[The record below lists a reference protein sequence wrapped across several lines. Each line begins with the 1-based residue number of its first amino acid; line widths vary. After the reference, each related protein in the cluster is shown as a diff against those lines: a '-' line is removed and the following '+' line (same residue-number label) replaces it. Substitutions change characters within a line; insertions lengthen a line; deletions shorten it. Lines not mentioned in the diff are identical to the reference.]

1 MLTFE
6 LLNANAAL
14 SSLNDEQ
21 KQAIVTLSQND
32 ENAVI
37 AAKTGEIYGNLDTD
51 ILSTSGIGKNGTE
64 KTYEYAKRVILD
76 LKGKAENTDALQT
89 QIRSLTQ
96 KNAAL
101 EKSIAEGNGNEQL
114 NKELKQTKA
123 DLAKVTSDFVELQK
137 SKEEMSAKYERD
149 IKGMQIDGAMQSAIG
164 SIKFKPELP
173 ESATKVLMAQAIEKV
188 KSMNPDFEDDGNG
201 GKIIMFHDA
210 SGAVMR
216 NKANNLNPFTASEL
230 LTRELDSM
238 GVLDKG
244 RQAAGGGTSSPTA
257 TAASGSG
264 AVSIEGAKT
273 RTEAYD
279 AITNV
284 LVAQGLQ
291 PGSKE
296 FGDAMTQAWKDNN
309 ISSLPEK

>member
-1 MLTFE
+1 MLTID

-114 NKELKQTKA
+114 NKELKQAKA
-123 DLAKVTSDFVELQK
+123 DLANVTNQFVELQK
-137 SKEEMSAKYERD
+137 QKEEMSAKYERD
-149 IKGMQIDGAMQSAIG
+149 IKGMQIDGAMQSAIA
-164 SIKFKPELP
+164 SVKFKPELP
-173 ESATKVLMAQAIEKV
+173 EAATKVLMQQAIDKL
-188 KSMNPDFEDDGNG
+188 KSMNPDFEDDGKG
-201 GKIIMFHDA
+201 GKVIMFHDEK
-210 SGAVMR
+210 GAVMR
-216 NKANNLNPFTASEL
+216 NLATNLNPYTAAEL
-230 LTRELDSM
+230 LNLELEKM

-244 RQAAGGGTSSPTA
+244 RQAAGGGTQTPTA
-257 TAASGSG
+257 TTGNGS
-264 AVSIEGAKT
+264 VSIEGAKT

-279 AITNV
+279 AITSV

>member
-1 MLTFE
+1 MLTLE

-14 SSLNDEQ
+14 ASLNDEQ
-21 KQAIVTLSQND
+21 KKAIVTLSQND

-64 KTYEYAKRVILD
+64 KTYEYAKRVISD
-76 LKGKAENTDALQT
+76 LKGKAESVDALQT

-96 KNAAL
+96 KNSAL

-114 NKELKQTKA
+114 NKELKQAKA
-123 DLAKVTSDFVELQK
+123 DVANLTNQFVELQK
-137 SKEEMSAKYERD
+137 SKDEMAAKYATD
-149 IKGMQIDGAMQSAIG
+149 IKNMQIDGAMQSAIA

-173 ESATKVLMAQAIEKV
+173 EIATKVLMQQAIDKV
-188 KSMNPDFEDDGNG
+188 KGMNPDFEDDGNG

-210 SGAVMR
+210 TGAVMR
-216 NKANNLNPFTASEL
+216 NKANSLNPYTASEL
-230 LTRELDSM
+230 LTNELDSM

-244 RQAAGGGTSSPTA
+244 RQAAGGGTKTPNV
-257 TAASGSG
+257 GGNGGG

-279 AITNV
+279 AISNV
-284 LVAQGLQ
+284 LIAQGLQ

-296 FGDAMTQAWKDNN
+296 FSEKMTEAWKDNN

>member
-1 MLTFE
+1 MLTID

-114 NKELKQTKA
+114 NKELKQAKA
-123 DLAKVTSDFVELQK
+123 DLANVTNQFVELQK
-137 SKEEMSAKYERD
+137 QKEEMSAKYERD
-149 IKGMQIDGAMQSAIG
+149 IKGMQIDGAMQSAIA
-164 SIKFKPELP
+164 SVKFKPELP
-173 ESATKVLMAQAIEKV
+173 EAATKVLMQQAIDKL

-201 GKIIMFHDA
+201 GKVIMFHDA
-210 SGAVMR
+210 TGAVMR
-216 NKANNLNPFTASEL
+216 NKANSLNPFTASEL
-230 LTRELDSM
+230 LTQELDAM

-244 RQAAGGGTSSPTA
+244 RKAAGGGTKAPNGGA
-257 TAASGSG
+257 TGGAAI
-264 AVSIEGAKT
+264 SIEGAKT

-279 AITNV
+279 AIATV
-284 LVAQGLQ
+284 LLAQGLL

>member
-1 MLTFE
+1 MLTLD

-14 SSLNDEQ
+14 ASLNDEQ

-114 NKELKQTKA
+114 NKELKQAKA
-123 DLAKVTSDFVELQK
+123 DLANVTNQFVELQK
-137 SKEEMSAKYERD
+137 QKEEMSANYERD
-149 IKGMQIDGAMQSAIG
+149 IKGMQIDGAMQSAIA
-164 SIKFKPELP
+164 SVKFKPELP
-173 ESATKVLMAQAIEKV
+173 EAATKVLMQQAIDKL
-188 KSMNPDFEDDGNG
+188 KSMNPDFEDDGKG
-201 GKIIMFHDA
+201 GKVIMFHDET
-210 SGAVMR
+210 GAVMR
-216 NKANNLNPFTASEL
+216 NIATNLNPYTAAEL
-230 LTRELDSM
+230 LNRELEQM

-244 RQAAGGGTSSPTA
+244 RQAAGGGTQTPIVT
-257 TAASGSG
+257 TGNG
-264 AVSIEGAKT
+264 NGVSIEGAKT

-284 LVAQGLQ
+284 LVSQGLQ

>member
-1 MLTFE
+1 MLTID

-76 LKGKAENTDALQT
+76 LKGKAENADALQT

-114 NKELKQTKA
+114 NKELKQAKA
-123 DLAKVTSDFVELQK
+123 DLANVTNQFVELQK
-137 SKEEMSAKYERD
+137 QKEEMSAKYERD
-149 IKGMQIDGAMQSAIG
+149 IKGMQIDGAMQSAIA
-164 SIKFKPELP
+164 SVKFKPELP
-173 ESATKVLMAQAIEKV
+173 EAATKVLMQQAIDKL
-188 KSMNPDFEDDGNG
+188 KSMNPDFEDDGKG
-201 GKIIMFHDA
+201 GKVIMFHDEK
-210 SGAVMR
+210 GAVMR
-216 NKANNLNPFTASEL
+216 NLATNLNPYTAAEL
-230 LTRELDSM
+230 LNLELEKM

-244 RQAAGGGTSSPTA
+244 RQAAGGGTQTPTA
-257 TAASGSG
+257 TTGNGS
-264 AVSIEGAKT
+264 VSIEGAKT

-279 AITNV
+279 AITSV

>member
-1 MLTFE
+1 MLTID

-114 NKELKQTKA
+114 NKELKQAKA
-123 DLAKVTSDFVELQK
+123 DLANVTNQFVELQK
-137 SKEEMSAKYERD
+137 QKEEMSAKYERD
-149 IKGMQIDGAMQSAIG
+149 IKGMQIDGAMQSAIA
-164 SIKFKPELP
+164 SVKFKPELP
-173 ESATKVLMAQAIEKV
+173 EAATKVLMQQAIDKL
-188 KSMNPDFEDDGNG
+188 KSMNPDFEDDGKG
-201 GKIIMFHDA
+201 GKVIMFHDEK
-210 SGAVMR
+210 GAVMR
-216 NKANNLNPFTASEL
+216 NLATNLNPYTAAEL
-230 LTRELDSM
+230 LNLELEKM

-244 RQAAGGGTSSPTA
+244 RQAAGGGTQTPTA
-257 TAASGSG
+257 TTGNGS
-264 AVSIEGAKT
+264 VSIEGAKT

-279 AITNV
+279 AITSV
-284 LVAQGLQ
+284 LVSQGLQ

>member
-1 MLTFE
+1 MLTLE

-14 SSLNDEQ
+14 ASLNDEQ
-21 KQAIVTLSQND
+21 KNAIVTLSQND

-64 KTYEYAKRVILD
+64 KTYEYAKRVISD
-76 LKGKAENTDALQT
+76 LKGKAESVDALQT

-96 KNAAL
+96 KNSAL

-114 NKELKQTKA
+114 TKELKQAKA
-123 DLAKVTSDFVELQK
+123 DVANLTNQFVELQK
-137 SKEEMSAKYERD
+137 SKDEMAAKFATD
-149 IKGMQIDGAMQSAIG
+149 IKNMQIDGAMQSAIA

-173 ESATKVLMAQAIEKV
+173 ESATKVLMQQAIDKV
-188 KSMNPDFEDDGNG
+188 KGMNPDFEDDGNG
-201 GKIIMFHDA
+201 GKIIMFHDT

-216 NKANNLNPFTASEL
+216 NKANSLNPYTASEL
-230 LTRELDSM
+230 LTNELDSM

-244 RQAAGGGTSSPTA
+244 RQAAGGGTKTPNVGGNA
-257 TAASGSG
+257 GG

-279 AITNV
+279 AISNV
-284 LVAQGLQ
+284 LIAQGLQ

-296 FGDAMTQAWKDNN
+296 FSEKMTEAWKDNN

>member
-1 MLTFE
+1 MLTID

-114 NKELKQTKA
+114 NKELKQAKA
-123 DLAKVTSDFVELQK
+123 DLANVTNQFVELQK
-137 SKEEMSAKYERD
+137 QKEEMSAKYERD
-149 IKGMQIDGAMQSAIG
+149 IKGMQIDGAMQSAIA

-173 ESATKVLMAQAIEKV
+173 EAATKVLMQQAIDKL
-188 KSMNPDFEDDGNG
+188 KSMNPDFEDDGKG
-201 GKIIMFHDA
+201 GKVIMFHDET
-210 SGAVMR
+210 GAVMR
-216 NKANNLNPFTASEL
+216 NIATNLNPYTAAEL
-230 LTRELDSM
+230 LNRELEQM

-244 RQAAGGGTSSPTA
+244 RQAAGGGTQTPTA
-257 TAASGSG
+257 TTGNG
-264 AVSIEGAKT
+264 NGVSIEGAKT

-279 AITNV
+279 AITSV
-284 LVAQGLQ
+284 LVSQGLQ

>member
-1 MLTFE
+1 MLTID

-76 LKGKAENTDALQT
+76 LKGKAENADALQT

-114 NKELKQTKA
+114 NKELKQAKA
-123 DLAKVTSDFVELQK
+123 DLANVTNQFVELQK
-137 SKEEMSAKYERD
+137 QKEEMSAKYERD
-149 IKGMQIDGAMQSAIG
+149 IKGMQIDGAMQSAIA
-164 SIKFKPELP
+164 SVKFKPELP
-173 ESATKVLMAQAIEKV
+173 EAATKVLMQQAIDKL
-188 KSMNPDFEDDGNG
+188 KSMNPDFEDDGKG
-201 GKIIMFHDA
+201 GKVIMFHDET
-210 SGAVMR
+210 GAVMR
-216 NKANNLNPFTASEL
+216 NIATNLNPYTAAEL
-230 LTRELDSM
+230 LNRELEQM

-244 RQAAGGGTSSPTA
+244 RQAAGGGTQTPTA
-257 TAASGSG
+257 TTGNG
-264 AVSIEGAKT
+264 NGVSIEGAKT

-279 AITNV
+279 AITSV
-284 LVAQGLQ
+284 LVSQGLQ

>member
-1 MLTFE
+1 MLTID

-14 SSLNDEQ
+14 ASLNDEQ
-21 KQAIVTLSQND
+21 KQTIVTLSQND

-76 LKGKAENTDALQT
+76 LKGRAEKADALQT
-89 QIRSLTQ
+89 QNRSLTQ

-114 NKELKQTKA
+114 NKELKQAKA
-123 DLAKVTSDFVELQK
+123 DLANVTNQFVELQK
-137 SKEEMSAKYERD
+137 QKEEMSAKYERD
-149 IKGMQIDGAMQSAIG
+149 IKGMQIDAAMQSAIA
-164 SIKFKPELP
+164 SVKFKPELP
-173 ESATKVLMAQAIEKV
+173 EAATKVLMQQAIDKL

-201 GKIIMFHDA
+201 GKVIMFHDET
-210 SGAVMR
+210 GAIMR
-216 NKANNLNPFTASEL
+216 NIATNLNPYTAAEL
-230 LTRELDSM
+230 LNRELEQM

-244 RQAAGGGTSSPTA
+244 RQAAGGGTQTPTA
-257 TAASGSG
+257 NTGNG
-264 AVSIEGAKT
+264 NGVSIEGAKT

-279 AITNV
+279 AITSV
-284 LVAQGLQ
+284 LMSQGLQ

>member
-1 MLTFE
+1 MLTLE

-14 SSLNDEQ
+14 ASLNDEQ
-21 KQAIVTLSQND
+21 KQAILTLSQND

-64 KTYEYAKRVILD
+64 KTYEYAKRVISD
-76 LKGKAENTDALQT
+76 LKGKAESADALQT

-137 SKEEMSAKYERD
+137 QKEEMSAKYERD
-149 IKGMQIDGAMQSAIG
+149 IKGMQIDGAMQSAIA

-173 ESATKVLMAQAIEKV
+173 ESATKVLMAQAIDKI
-188 KSMNPDFEDDGNG
+188 KGMNPDFEDDGNG
-201 GKIIMFHDA
+201 GKTIMFHDA
-210 SGAVMR
+210 TGAVMR
-216 NKANNLNPFTASEL
+216 NKANNLMPYTASEL

-244 RQAAGGGTSSPTA
+244 RQAAGGGTQTPTA
-257 TAASGSG
+257 TTGNG
-264 AVSIEGAKT
+264 NGVSIEGAKT

>member
-1 MLTFE
+1 MLTLE

-14 SSLNDEQ
+14 ASLNDEQ
-21 KQAIVTLSQND
+21 KNAIVTLSQND

-64 KTYEYAKRVILD
+64 KTYEYAKRVISD
-76 LKGKAENTDALQT
+76 LKGKAESVDALQT

-96 KNAAL
+96 KNSAL

-114 NKELKQTKA
+114 NKELKQAKA
-123 DLAKVTSDFVELQK
+123 DVANLTNQFVELQK
-137 SKEEMSAKYERD
+137 SKDEMAAKYATD
-149 IKGMQIDGAMQSAIG
+149 IKNMQIDGAMQSAIA

-173 ESATKVLMAQAIEKV
+173 EIATKVLMQQAIDKV
-188 KSMNPDFEDDGNG
+188 KGMNPDFEDDGNG

-210 SGAVMR
+210 TGAVMR
-216 NKANNLNPFTASEL
+216 NKANSLNPYTASEL
-230 LTRELDSM
+230 LTNELDSM

-244 RQAAGGGTSSPTA
+244 RQAAGGGTKTPNVGGNA
-257 TAASGSG
+257 GG

-279 AITNV
+279 AISNV
-284 LVAQGLQ
+284 LIAQGLQ

-296 FGDAMTQAWKDNN
+296 FSEKMTEAWKDNN
-309 ISSLPEK
+309 ISSLSEK

>member
-1 MLTFE
+1 MLTID

-123 DLAKVTSDFVELQK
+123 DLANVTNQFVELQK
-137 SKEEMSAKYERD
+137 QKEEMSAKYERD
-149 IKGMQIDGAMQSAIG
+149 IKGMQIDGAMQSAIA
-164 SIKFKPELP
+164 SVKFKPELP
-173 ESATKVLMAQAIEKV
+173 EAATKVLMQQAIDKL
-188 KSMNPDFEDDGNG
+188 KSMNPDFEDDGKG
-201 GKIIMFHDA
+201 GKVIMFHDEK
-210 SGAVMR
+210 GAVMR
-216 NKANNLNPFTASEL
+216 NLATNLNPYTAAEL
-230 LTRELDSM
+230 LSLELEKM

-244 RQAAGGGTSSPTA
+244 RQAAGGGTQTPTA
-257 TAASGSG
+257 TTGNGS
-264 AVSIEGAKT
+264 VSIEGAKT

-279 AITNV
+279 AITSV

>member
-114 NKELKQTKA
+114 NKELKQAKA
-123 DLAKVTSDFVELQK
+123 DLANVTNQFVELQK
-137 SKEEMSAKYERD
+137 QKEEMSAKYERD
-149 IKGMQIDGAMQSAIG
+149 IKGMQIDGAMQSAIA
-164 SIKFKPELP
+164 SVKFKPELP
-173 ESATKVLMAQAIEKV
+173 EAATKVLMQQAIDKL
-188 KSMNPDFEDDGNG
+188 KSMNPDFEDDGKG
-201 GKIIMFHDA
+201 GKVIMFHDET
-210 SGAVMR
+210 GAVMR
-216 NKANNLNPFTASEL
+216 NIATNLNPYTAAEL
-230 LTRELDSM
+230 LNRELEQM

-244 RQAAGGGTSSPTA
+244 RQAAGGGTQTPTA
-257 TAASGSG
+257 TTGNG
-264 AVSIEGAKT
+264 NGVSIEGAKT

-279 AITNV
+279 AITSV
-284 LVAQGLQ
+284 LVSQGLQ

>member
-1 MLTFE
+1 MLTID

-14 SSLNDEQ
+14 ASLNDEQ
-21 KQAIVTLSQND
+21 KQTIVTLSQND

-76 LKGKAENTDALQT
+76 LKGRAEKADALQT
-89 QIRSLTQ
+89 QNRSLTQ

-114 NKELKQTKA
+114 NKELKQAKA
-123 DLAKVTSDFVELQK
+123 DLANVTNQFVELQK
-137 SKEEMSAKYERD
+137 QKEEMSAKYERD
-149 IKGMQIDGAMQSAIG
+149 IKGMQIDAAMQSAIA
-164 SIKFKPELP
+164 SVKFKPELP
-173 ESATKVLMAQAIEKV
+173 EAATKVLMQQAIDKL

-201 GKIIMFHDA
+201 GKVIMFHDET
-210 SGAVMR
+210 GAVMR
-216 NKANNLNPFTASEL
+216 NIATNLNPYTAAEL
-230 LTRELDSM
+230 LNRELEQM

-244 RQAAGGGTSSPTA
+244 RQAAGGGTQTPTA
-257 TAASGSG
+257 TTGNG
-264 AVSIEGAKT
+264 NGVSIEGAKT

-279 AITNV
+279 AITSV
-284 LVAQGLQ
+284 LMSQGLQ

>member
-1 MLTFE
+1 MLTID

-76 LKGKAENTDALQT
+76 LKGKAENADALQT

-114 NKELKQTKA
+114 NKELKQAKA
-123 DLAKVTSDFVELQK
+123 DLANVTNQFVELQK
-137 SKEEMSAKYERD
+137 QKEEMSAKYERD
-149 IKGMQIDGAMQSAIG
+149 IKGMQIDGAMQSAIA
-164 SIKFKPELP
+164 SVKFKPELP
-173 ESATKVLMAQAIEKV
+173 EAATKVLMQQAIDKL
-188 KSMNPDFEDDGNG
+188 KSMNPDFEDDGKG
-201 GKIIMFHDA
+201 GKVIMFHDEK
-210 SGAVMR
+210 GAVMR
-216 NKANNLNPFTASEL
+216 NLATNLNPYTPAEL
-230 LTRELDSM
+230 LNRELEQM

-244 RQAAGGGTSSPTA
+244 RQAAGGGTQTPTV
-257 TAASGSG
+257 TTGNG
-264 AVSIEGAKT
+264 NGVSIEGAKT

-284 LVAQGLQ
+284 LVSQGLQ

>member
-1 MLTFE
+1 MLTID

-14 SSLNDEQ
+14 ASLNDEQ

-114 NKELKQTKA
+114 NKELKQAKA
-123 DLAKVTSDFVELQK
+123 DLANVTNQFVELQK
-137 SKEEMSAKYERD
+137 QKEEMSAQYERD
-149 IKGMQIDGAMQSAIG
+149 IKGIQIDGAMQSAIA
-164 SIKFKPELP
+164 SVKFKPELP
-173 ESATKVLMAQAIEKV
+173 EAATKVLMQQAIDKL
-188 KSMNPDFEDDGNG
+188 KSMNPDFEDDGKG
-201 GKIIMFHDA
+201 GKVIMFHDEK
-210 SGAVMR
+210 GAVMR
-216 NKANNLNPFTASEL
+216 NLATNLNPYTAAEL
-230 LTRELDSM
+230 LNRELEQM

-244 RQAAGGGTSSPTA
+244 RQAAGGGTQTPTA
-257 TAASGSG
+257 TTGNG
-264 AVSIEGAKT
+264 NGVSIEGAKT
-273 RTEAYD
+273 RIEAHD
-279 AITNV
+279 AITSV
-284 LVAQGLQ
+284 LVSQGLQ

>member
-1 MLTFE
+1 MLTLE

-14 SSLNDEQ
+14 ASLNDEQ
-21 KQAIVTLSQND
+21 KNAIVTLSQND

-64 KTYEYAKRVILD
+64 KTYEYAKRVISD
-76 LKGKAENTDALQT
+76 LKGKAESVDALQT

-96 KNAAL
+96 KNSAL

-114 NKELKQTKA
+114 NKELKQAKA
-123 DLAKVTSDFVELQK
+123 DVANLTNQFVELQK
-137 SKEEMSAKYERD
+137 SKDEMAAKYATD
-149 IKGMQIDGAMQSAIG
+149 IKNMQIDGAMQSAIA

-173 ESATKVLMAQAIEKV
+173 EIATKVLMQQAIDKV
-188 KSMNPDFEDDGNG
+188 KGMNPDFEDDGNG

-210 SGAVMR
+210 TGAVMR
-216 NKANNLNPFTASEL
+216 NKANSLNPYTASEL
-230 LTRELDSM
+230 LTNELDSM

-244 RQAAGGGTSSPTA
+244 RQAAGGGTKTPNVGGNA
-257 TAASGSG
+257 GG

-279 AITNV
+279 AISNV
-284 LVAQGLQ
+284 LIAQGLQ

-296 FGDAMTQAWKDNN
+296 FCEKMTEAWKDNN
-309 ISSLPEK
+309 ISSLSEK

>member
-1 MLTFE
+1 MLTLE

-14 SSLNDEQ
+14 ASLNDEQ
-21 KQAIVTLSQND
+21 KNAIVTLSQND

-64 KTYEYAKRVILD
+64 KTYEYAKRVISD
-76 LKGKAENTDALQT
+76 LKGKAESVDALQT

-96 KNAAL
+96 KNSAL

-114 NKELKQTKA
+114 TKELKQKTA

-137 SKEEMSAKYERD
+137 SKDEMAAKYATD
-149 IKGMQIDGAMQSAIG
+149 IKNMQIDGAMQSAIA

-173 ESATKVLMAQAIEKV
+173 ESATKVLMQQAIDKV
-188 KSMNPDFEDDGNG
+188 KGMNPDFEDDGNG

-216 NKANNLNPFTASEL
+216 NKANSLNPYTASEL
-230 LTRELDSM
+230 LTNELDSM

-244 RQAAGGGTSSPTA
+244 RQAAGGGTKTPNDGGNA
-257 TAASGSG
+257 GG

-279 AITNV
+279 AISNV
-284 LVAQGLQ
+284 LIAQGLQ

-296 FGDAMTQAWKDNN
+296 FSEKMTEAWKDNN

>member
-1 MLTFE
+1 MLTLD

-14 SSLNDEQ
+14 SSLSDEQ
-21 KQAIVTLSQND
+21 KSAIVTLSQND

-37 AAKTGEIYGNLDTD
+37 AAKIGEIYGNIDTD
-51 ILSTSGIGKNGTE
+51 ILSTSGMGKNGTE

-76 LKGKAENTDALQT
+76 LKGKAESVDALQT

-96 KNAAL
+96 KNSAL

-114 NKELKQTKA
+114 NKELKQAKA

-137 SKEEMSAKYERD
+137 SKEEMSLQYERD
-149 IKGMQIDGAMQSAIG
+149 IKGMQIDGAMQSAIA

-173 ESATKVLMAQAIEKV
+173 ESATKVLMAQAIDKV
-188 KSMNPDFEDDGNG
+188 KSMNPDLEDDGNG

-210 SGAVMR
+210 TGAVMR
-216 NKANNLNPFTASEL
+216 NKANFMNPFTASEL
-230 LTRELDSM
+230 LNRELDAM

-244 RQAAGGGTSSPTA
+244 RQAAGGGTTTPTV
-257 TAASGSG
+257 TNSNGGG
-264 AVSIEGAKT
+264 AISIDGAKT

-279 AITNV
+279 AITDV

-296 FGDAMTQAWKDNN
+296 FGDAMSQAWKDNN

>member
-1 MLTFE
+1 MLTLE

-14 SSLNDEQ
+14 ASLNDEQ
-21 KQAIVTLSQND
+21 KNAIVTLSQND

-64 KTYEYAKRVILD
+64 KTYEYAKRVISD
-76 LKGKAENTDALQT
+76 LKGKAESVDALQT

-96 KNAAL
+96 KNSAL

-114 NKELKQTKA
+114 TKELKQKTA

-137 SKEEMSAKYERD
+137 SKDEMAAKYATD
-149 IKGMQIDGAMQSAIG
+149 IKNMQIDGAMQSAIA

-173 ESATKVLMAQAIEKV
+173 ESATKVLMQQAIDKV
-188 KSMNPDFEDDGNG
+188 KGMNPDFEDDGNG

-216 NKANNLNPFTASEL
+216 NKANSLNPYTASEL
-230 LTRELDSM
+230 LTNELDSM

-244 RQAAGGGTSSPTA
+244 RQAAGGGTKTPNVGGNA
-257 TAASGSG
+257 GG

-279 AITNV
+279 AISNV
-284 LVAQGLQ
+284 LIAQGLQ

-296 FGDAMTQAWKDNN
+296 FSEKMTEAWKDNN

>member
-1 MLTFE
+1 MLTID

-114 NKELKQTKA
+114 NKELKQAKA
-123 DLAKVTSDFVELQK
+123 DLANVTNQFVELQK
-137 SKEEMSAKYERD
+137 QKEEMSAKYERD
-149 IKGMQIDGAMQSAIG
+149 IKGMQIDGAMQSAIA

-173 ESATKVLMAQAIEKV
+173 EAATKVLMQQAIDKL
-188 KSMNPDFEDDGNG
+188 KSMNPDFEDDGKG
-201 GKIIMFHDA
+201 GKVIMFHDET
-210 SGAVMR
+210 GAVMR
-216 NKANNLNPFTASEL
+216 NIATNLNPYTAAEL
-230 LTRELDSM
+230 LNRELEQM

-244 RQAAGGGTSSPTA
+244 RQAAGGGTQTPTA
-257 TAASGSG
+257 TTGNG
-264 AVSIEGAKT
+264 NGVSIEGAKS

-279 AITNV
+279 AITSV
-284 LVAQGLQ
+284 LVSQGLQ

>member
-1 MLTFE
+1 MLTLE

-14 SSLNDEQ
+14 ASLNDEQ
-21 KQAIVTLSQND
+21 KNAIVTLSQND

-64 KTYEYAKRVILD
+64 KTYEYAKRVISD
-76 LKGKAENTDALQT
+76 LKGKAESVDALQT

-96 KNAAL
+96 KNSAL

-114 NKELKQTKA
+114 TKELKQAKA
-123 DLAKVTSDFVELQK
+123 DVANLTNQFVELQK
-137 SKEEMSAKYERD
+137 SKDEMAAKFATD
-149 IKGMQIDGAMQSAIG
+149 IKNMQIDGAMQSAIA

-173 ESATKVLMAQAIEKV
+173 ESATKVLMQQAIDKV
-188 KSMNPDFEDDGNG
+188 KGMNPDFEDDGNG

-216 NKANNLNPFTASEL
+216 NKANSLNPYTASEL
-230 LTRELDSM
+230 LTNELDSM

-244 RQAAGGGTSSPTA
+244 RQAAGGGTKTPNVGGNA
-257 TAASGSG
+257 GG

-279 AITNV
+279 AISNV
-284 LVAQGLQ
+284 LIAQGLQ

-296 FGDAMTQAWKDNN
+296 FSEKMTEAWKDNN

>member
-1 MLTFE
+1 MLTLE

-14 SSLNDEQ
+14 ASLNDEQ
-21 KQAIVTLSQND
+21 KNAIVTLSQND

-64 KTYEYAKRVILD
+64 KTYEYAKRVISD
-76 LKGKAENTDALQT
+76 LKGKAESVDALQT

-96 KNAAL
+96 KNSAL

-114 NKELKQTKA
+114 TKELKQKTA

-137 SKEEMSAKYERD
+137 SKDEMAAKFATD
-149 IKGMQIDGAMQSAIG
+149 IKNMQIDGAMQSAIA

-173 ESATKVLMAQAIEKV
+173 ESATKVLMQQAIDKV
-188 KSMNPDFEDDGNG
+188 KGMNPDFEDDGNG

-216 NKANNLNPFTASEL
+216 NKANSLNPYTASEL
-230 LTRELDSM
+230 LTKELDSM

-244 RQAAGGGTSSPTA
+244 RQAAGGGTKTPNVGGNA
-257 TAASGSG
+257 GG

-279 AITNV
+279 AISNV
-284 LVAQGLQ
+284 LIAQGLQ

-296 FGDAMTQAWKDNN
+296 FSEKMTEAWKDNN

>member
-1 MLTFE
+1 MLTLE

-14 SSLNDEQ
+14 ASLNDEQ
-21 KQAIVTLSQND
+21 KNAIVTLSQND

-64 KTYEYAKRVILD
+64 KTYEYAKRVISD
-76 LKGKAENTDALQT
+76 LKGKAESVDALQT
-89 QIRSLTQ
+89 QIRTLTQ
-96 KNAAL
+96 KNSAL

-114 NKELKQTKA
+114 TKELKQKTA

-137 SKEEMSAKYERD
+137 SKDEMAAKYATD
-149 IKGMQIDGAMQSAIG
+149 IKNMQIDGAMQSAIA

-173 ESATKVLMAQAIEKV
+173 ESATKVLMQQAIDKV
-188 KSMNPDFEDDGNG
+188 KGMNPDFEDDGNG

-216 NKANNLNPFTASEL
+216 NKANSLNPYTASEL
-230 LTRELDSM
+230 LTNELDSM

-244 RQAAGGGTSSPTA
+244 RQAAGGGTKTPNVGGNA
-257 TAASGSG
+257 GG

-279 AITNV
+279 AISNV
-284 LVAQGLQ
+284 LIAQGLQ

-296 FGDAMTQAWKDNN
+296 FSEKMTEAWKDNN

>member
-1 MLTFE
+1 MLTID

-76 LKGKAENTDALQT
+76 LKGKAENADALQT

-114 NKELKQTKA
+114 NKELKQAKA
-123 DLAKVTSDFVELQK
+123 DLANVTNQFVELQK
-137 SKEEMSAKYERD
+137 QKEEMSAKYERD
-149 IKGMQIDGAMQSAIG
+149 IKGMQIDGAMQSAIA
-164 SIKFKPELP
+164 SVKFKPELP
-173 ESATKVLMAQAIEKV
+173 ESATKVLMAQAIEKI
-188 KSMNPDFEDDGNG
+188 KGMNPDFEDDGNG
-201 GKIIMFHDA
+201 GKVIMFHDA
-210 SGAVMR
+210 TGAVMR
-216 NKANNLNPFTASEL
+216 NKANSLNPFTASEL
-230 LTRELDSM
+230 LTQELDAM

-244 RQAAGGGTSSPTA
+244 RQAAGGGTSTPNGGA
-257 TAASGSG
+257 TGGAAI
-264 AVSIEGAKT
+264 SIEGAKT

-279 AITNV
+279 AITSV
-284 LVAQGLQ
+284 LVSQGLQ

>member
-1 MLTFE
+1 MLTID

-14 SSLNDEQ
+14 ASLNDEQ

-76 LKGKAENTDALQT
+76 LKGKAENADALQT

-114 NKELKQTKA
+114 NKELKQAKA
-123 DLAKVTSDFVELQK
+123 DLANVTNQFVELQK
-137 SKEEMSAKYERD
+137 QKEEMSAKYERD
-149 IKGMQIDGAMQSAIG
+149 IKGMQIDGAMQSAIA
-164 SIKFKPELP
+164 SVKFKPELP
-173 ESATKVLMAQAIEKV
+173 EAATKVLMQQAIDKL
-188 KSMNPDFEDDGNG
+188 KSMNPDFEDDGKG
-201 GKIIMFHDA
+201 GKVIMFHDET
-210 SGAVMR
+210 GAVMR
-216 NKANNLNPFTASEL
+216 NIATNLNPYTAAEL
-230 LTRELDSM
+230 LNRELEQM

-244 RQAAGGGTSSPTA
+244 RQAAGGGTRTPTA
-257 TAASGSG
+257 TTGNG
-264 AVSIEGAKT
+264 NGVSIEGAKT

-279 AITNV
+279 AITSV
-284 LVAQGLQ
+284 LVSQGLQ

>member
-1 MLTFE
+1 MLTLE

-14 SSLNDEQ
+14 ASLNDEQ
-21 KQAIVTLSQND
+21 KNAIVTLSQND

-64 KTYEYAKRVILD
+64 KTYEYAKRVISD
-76 LKGKAENTDALQT
+76 LKGKAESVDALQT

-96 KNAAL
+96 KNSAL

-114 NKELKQTKA
+114 TKELKQAKA
-123 DLAKVTSDFVELQK
+123 DVANLTNQFVELQK
-137 SKEEMSAKYERD
+137 SKDEMAAKFATD
-149 IKGMQIDGAMQSAIG
+149 IKNMQIDGAMQSAIA

-173 ESATKVLMAQAIEKV
+173 ESATKVLMQQAIDKV
-188 KSMNPDFEDDGNG
+188 KGMNPDFEDDGNG

-216 NKANNLNPFTASEL
+216 NKANSLNPYTASEL
-230 LTRELDSM
+230 LTNELDTM

-244 RQAAGGGTSSPTA
+244 RQAAGGGTKTPNFGGNA
-257 TAASGSG
+257 GG

-279 AITNV
+279 AISIV
-284 LVAQGLQ
+284 LLAQGLQ

-296 FGDAMTQAWKDNN
+296 FSEKMTEAWKDNN

>member
-1 MLTFE
+1 MLTLE

-14 SSLNDEQ
+14 ASLNDEQ
-21 KQAIVTLSQND
+21 KNAIVTLSQND

-64 KTYEYAKRVILD
+64 KTYEYAKRVISD
-76 LKGKAENTDALQT
+76 LKGKAESVDALQT

-96 KNAAL
+96 KNSAL

-114 NKELKQTKA
+114 NKELKQAKA
-123 DLAKVTSDFVELQK
+123 DVANLTNQFVELQK
-137 SKEEMSAKYERD
+137 SKDEMAAKFATD
-149 IKGMQIDGAMQSAIG
+149 IKNMQIDGAMQSAIA

-173 ESATKVLMAQAIEKV
+173 ESATKVLMQQAIDKV
-188 KSMNPDFEDDGNG
+188 KGMNPDFEDDGNG

-216 NKANNLNPFTASEL
+216 NKANSLNPYTASEL
-230 LTRELDSM
+230 LTNELDSM

-244 RQAAGGGTSSPTA
+244 RQAAGGGTKTPNA
-257 TAASGSG
+257 GGNAGG

-279 AITNV
+279 AISNV
-284 LVAQGLQ
+284 LIAQGLQ

-296 FGDAMTQAWKDNN
+296 FSEKMTEAWKDNN

>member
-1 MLTFE
+1 MLTID

-114 NKELKQTKA
+114 NKELKQAKA
-123 DLAKVTSDFVELQK
+123 DLANVTNQFVELQK
-137 SKEEMSAKYERD
+137 QKEEMSAKYERD
-149 IKGMQIDGAMQSAIG
+149 IKGMQIDGAMQSAIA
-164 SIKFKPELP
+164 SVKFKPELP
-173 ESATKVLMAQAIEKV
+173 EAATKVLMQQAIDKL
-188 KSMNPDFEDDGNG
+188 KSMNPDFEDDGKG
-201 GKIIMFHDA
+201 GKVIMFHDEK
-210 SGAVMR
+210 GAVMR
-216 NKANNLNPFTASEL
+216 NLATNLNPYTAAEL
-230 LTRELDSM
+230 LNRELEQM

-244 RQAAGGGTSSPTA
+244 RQAAGGGTKTPTA
-257 TAASGSG
+257 TNGG
-264 AVSIEGAKT
+264 GNGVSIEGAKT

-279 AITNV
+279 AITSV

>member
-1 MLTFE
+1 MLTID

-114 NKELKQTKA
+114 NKELKQAKA
-123 DLAKVTSDFVELQK
+123 DLANVTNQFVELQK
-137 SKEEMSAKYERD
+137 QKEEMSAKYERD
-149 IKGMQIDGAMQSAIG
+149 IKGMQIDGAMQSAIA
-164 SIKFKPELP
+164 SVKFKPELP
-173 ESATKVLMAQAIEKV
+173 EAATKVLMQQAIDKL
-188 KSMNPDFEDDGNG
+188 KSMNPDFEDDGKG
-201 GKIIMFHDA
+201 GKVIMFHDET
-210 SGAVMR
+210 GAVMR
-216 NKANNLNPFTASEL
+216 NIATNLNPYTAAEL
-230 LTRELDSM
+230 LNRELEQM

-244 RQAAGGGTSSPTA
+244 RQAAGGGTQTPTA
-257 TAASGSG
+257 TTGNG
-264 AVSIEGAKT
+264 NGVSIEGAKT

-279 AITNV
+279 AITSV
-284 LVAQGLQ
+284 LVSQGLQ

>member
-1 MLTFE
+1 MLTIE

-114 NKELKQTKA
+114 NKELKQAKA
-123 DLAKVTSDFVELQK
+123 DLANVTNQFVELQK
-137 SKEEMSAKYERD
+137 QKEEMSAKYERD
-149 IKGMQIDGAMQSAIG
+149 IKGMQIDGAMQSAIA
-164 SIKFKPELP
+164 SVKFKPDLP
-173 ESATKVLMAQAIEKV
+173 EAATKVLMQQAIDKL
-188 KSMNPDFEDDGNG
+188 KSMNPDFEDDGKG
-201 GKIIMFHDA
+201 GKVIMFHDEK
-210 SGAVMR
+210 GAVMR
-216 NKANNLNPFTASEL
+216 NLATNLNPYTAAEL
-230 LTRELDSM
+230 LNLELEKM

-244 RQAAGGGTSSPTA
+244 RQAAGGGTKTPNGGA
-257 TAASGSG
+257 NGGAAI
-264 AVSIEGAKT
+264 SIEGAKT

>member
-1 MLTFE
+1 MLTLE

-114 NKELKQTKA
+114 NKELKQAKA
-123 DLAKVTSDFVELQK
+123 DLANVTNQFVELQK
-137 SKEEMSAKYERD
+137 QKEEMSAKYERD
-149 IKGMQIDGAMQSAIG
+149 IKGMQIDGAMQSAIA
-164 SIKFKPELP
+164 SVKFKSELP
-173 ESATKVLMAQAIEKV
+173 ESATKVLMAQAIEKI
-188 KSMNPDFEDDGNG
+188 KGMNPDFEDDGNG
-201 GKIIMFHDA
+201 GKVIMFHDA
-210 SGAVMR
+210 TGAVMR
-216 NKANNLNPFTASEL
+216 NKANSLNPFTASEL
-230 LTRELDSM
+230 LTQELDSM

-244 RQAAGGGTSSPTA
+244 RQAAGGGTSTPNGGA
-257 TAASGSG
+257 NGGAAI
-264 AVSIEGAKT
+264 SIEGAKT

-279 AITNV
+279 AITSV
-284 LVAQGLQ
+284 LVSQGLQ

>member
-1 MLTFE
+1 MLTLE

-14 SSLNDEQ
+14 ASLNDEQ
-21 KQAIVTLSQND
+21 KNAIVTLSQND

-64 KTYEYAKRVILD
+64 KTYEYAKRVISD
-76 LKGKAENTDALQT
+76 LKGKAESVDALQT

-96 KNAAL
+96 KNSAL

-114 NKELKQTKA
+114 TKELKQAKA
-123 DLAKVTSDFVELQK
+123 DVANLTNQFVELQK
-137 SKEEMSAKYERD
+137 SKDEMAAKFATD
-149 IKGMQIDGAMQSAIG
+149 IKNMQIDGAMQSAIA

-173 ESATKVLMAQAIEKV
+173 ESATKVLMQQAIDKV
-188 KSMNPDFEDDGNG
+188 KGMNPDFEDDGNG

-216 NKANNLNPFTASEL
+216 NKANSLNPYTASEL
-230 LTRELDSM
+230 LTNELDTM

-244 RQAAGGGTSSPTA
+244 RQAAGGGTKTPNVGGNA
-257 TAASGSG
+257 GG

-279 AITNV
+279 AISNV
-284 LVAQGLQ
+284 LIAQGLQ

-296 FGDAMTQAWKDNN
+296 FSEKMTEAWKDNN